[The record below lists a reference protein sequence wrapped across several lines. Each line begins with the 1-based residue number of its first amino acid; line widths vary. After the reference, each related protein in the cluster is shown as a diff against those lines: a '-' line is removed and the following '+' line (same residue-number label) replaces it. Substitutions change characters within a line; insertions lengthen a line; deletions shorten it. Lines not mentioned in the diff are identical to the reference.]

1 MRIPSNI
8 IVKNQYTIGDEFVD
22 PITNKSYQGYYYE
35 LNGSFFQGKEFNPSS
50 PKLIRKA
57 NENTLLNNPKTSTF
71 SKVSGITSQQLQPL
85 SIASAPLGGEKLFN
99 DYEYILFVKQLNVD
113 PPIIKRI
120 NDETYK
126 SLKASSPPLYQV
138 IFIGTFE
145 GQSSTLEEA
154 NQQMPGLKDYLSG

>member
-1 MRIPSNI
+1 MRIPNNI
-8 IVKNQYTIGDEFVD
+8 IVKNQYTIGNEFVD
-22 PITNKSYQGYYYE
+22 PTTNISYQGYYYE

-57 NENTLLNNPKTSTF
+57 NENILLNNPLTATF
-71 SKVSGITSQQLQPL
+71 SKVSGITSQQLQPPL
-85 SIASAPLGGEKLFN
+85 ITSAPLGVSL
-99 DYEYILFVKQLNVD
+99 DYFYGVNFFVKQLNID
-113 PPIIKRI
+113 PPLIKKI
-120 NDETYK
+120 DEETYR

-145 GQSSTLEEA
+145 NRTLSTEEA